1 MMTVFKSTQE
11 VNIQLIPTGKV
22 DLYTLLI
29 QTSNML
35 IWNFRILT
43 QQSKHSFISSQNEKT
58 LTSLDDLV
66 SEDINIQREKE

>member
-1 MMTVFKSTQE
+1 MTVFKSTQE

-22 DLYTLLI
+22 DLYTLPI

-35 IWNFRILT
+35 ISNFRILT